1 MEGEAKMFAWPTTSK
16 GDIADVRGS
25 QGNDGELMEPSN
37 TADTEDLDGAT
48 VTSVWSG
55 AWVPEDW
62 GGVGVTKDWGGADG
76 KEEPAEAIWVERQ
89 STAEG

>member
-1 MEGEAKMFAWPTTSK
+1 MAESMEGEAKVFAWPTTSK

-48 VTSVWSG
+48 VTSV
-55 AWVPEDW
+55 
-62 GGVGVTKDWGGADG
+62 
-76 KEEPAEAIWVERQ
+76 
-89 STAEG
+89 